1 MHCFCGSLNFF
12 QRLVNWWL
20 LNYIQCLFF
29 LCGEMYLY
37 LCIPIYLSIYLSY
50 FLKPRWGPCP
60 FLVPAQSL
68 QSCLTLCDPMDCT
81 LPNSSVPGILQARI
95 LEWVAVSFSRG
106 SSRPRDWTQPSL
118 LHSLPLRWILYHWAI
133 WEAQR
138 TNKYILNGVVETQS
152 TINVPKERELKNWRR
167 F

>member
-60 FLVPAQSL
+60 FRVPAQSL

-81 LPNSSVPGILQARI
+81 LPTSSVHGFFQARI
-95 LEWVAVSFSRG
+95 LEWVAIPFSRG
-106 SSRPRDWTQPSL
+106 SSWKWIEPWSHALQAD
-118 LHSLPLRWILYHWAI
+118 SLPPEPDITAFNQILHQFLYA
-133 WEAQR
+133 
-138 TNKYILNGVVETQS
+138 TFTSLFS
-152 TINVPKERELKNWRR
+152 
-167 F
+167 

>member
-60 FLVPAQSL
+60 FRVPAQSL

-95 LEWVAVSFSRG
+95 LEWDAKPSSRG
-106 SSRPRDWTQPSL
+106 SSRLSDQTCISCISFPQAD
-118 LHSLPLRWILYHWAI
+118 SLPLLHQGNPAHSGSSVNIFGLIA
-133 WEAQR
+133 
-138 TNKYILNGVVETQS
+138 
-152 TINVPKERELKNWRR
+152 
-167 F
+167 